1 MSIRTCGASSTSPVS
16 LLGVTYAIASRFLV
30 QEQYK
35 ERMQET
41 VAVDTNIRSR
51 SPALQRRSPSS
62 SQLHP

>member
-1 MSIRTCGASSTSPVS
+1 MSTRTCGASSTSLVFPYS
-16 LLGVTYAIASRFLV
+16 ATYAIASRFLV